1 MWKSSNF
8 NLKIAKKEKNRE
20 NNMQSNLV
28 LSALISRIF
37 GENKN
42 DGIFFYEVLTKN
54 P

>member
-1 MWKSSNF
+1 MEINEFQSQSS
-8 NLKIAKKEKNRE
+8 KKNRE

>member
-1 MWKSSNF
+1 MEINEFQSQSS
-8 NLKIAKKEKNRE
+8 KKNRE

-28 LSALISRIF
+28 LSALISWIF